1 MKRYEA
7 KQPGK
12 KSEVSREQI
21 LDAAAKLFR
30 DQGYGATSMRQIGEA
45 ANMKAGS
52 IYYYFES
59 KDDVLSE
66 VLRVGERAVMSSAR
80 AYVEAAGPDASHR
93 KRIECAIEGHLRSL
107 LGKSVYTSAYI
118 RVYGQ
123 LPKEVKR
130 KHRRRRNQYSK
141 FWDDL
146 FAEAQKSG
154 EIRENISII
163 PLRLFVLG
171 ALNWT
176 VEWFEPEEH
185 SIDALV
191 KRTALFIFEGIG
203 VPQCSKER

>member
-80 AYVEAAGPDASHR
+80 ACVEAAGPDACHR

-123 LPKEVKR
+123 LPKEIKR
-130 KHRRRRNQYSK
+130 KHRRRRNQYSN

-154 EIRENISII
+154 EIRANVSIV

-176 VEWFEPEEH
+176 VEWFEPDEH

-203 VPQCSKER
+203 VPQCSKAR

>member
-7 KQPGK
+7 RQPGK

-21 LDAAAKLFR
+21 LDAAATLFR
-30 DQGYGATSMRQIGEA
+30 DQGYAATTMRQIGEA
-45 ANMKAGS
+45 ARMKAGS

-66 VLRVGERAVMSSAR
+66 ILRVGEQVVMSSAR
-80 AYVEAAGPDASHR
+80 SCVESAGPGASHR
-93 KRIECAIEGHLRSL
+93 KRIECAIEGHLRAL

-123 LPKEVKR
+123 LPKEIKR

-146 FAEAQKSG
+146 FAKAQESG
-154 EIRENISII
+154 EIRANISVV

-176 VEWFEPEEH
+176 VEWFDPEEH
-185 SIDALV
+185 SIDELV

-203 VPQCSKER
+203 APECSKRR